1 MAKILIINVP
11 AHGHVNP
18 TIGLTKALV
27 RAGHDVTYLVS
38 EEFRSKIEPTGA
50 VFESYDFDNKRP
62 FTEKNVRRVYD
73 RALELGKNAD
83 CIVYEMMFF
92 LGKALGDKL
101 NKPTV
106 RLYSCFAWNKEI
118 SQQVFNNCGFK
129 LKLLGNRAF
138 RKVAFS
144 RRLKSFETKT
154 QDIIDE
160 ITDIPADLNIVYTT
174 REFQVDNDRFDDKI
188 WKFVG
193 PSIVDRNDKNDIPFN
208 EIKNKIIY
216 VSLGTIF
223 NNSLKFFKNC
233 IEAFKNTDVTVIMSI
248 GKTLKKEQLGKI
260 PNNFYVYN
268 FVPQIEV
275 LKRTDLFITHG
286 GMNSTSEAMYFGVPL
301 IVVPQAADQPIVG
314 KRIEDLEL
322 GRVIN
327 KNNISSNIIRNYANE
342 ILNDDRYKDN
352 MMKMRTKV
360 RQAGGEE
367 RVVEL
372 INDLLKEKLGS
383 D

>member
-1 MAKILIINVP
+1 MII
-11 AHGHVNP
+11 
-18 TIGLTKALV
+18 
-27 RAGHDVTYLVS
+27 
-38 EEFRSKIEPTGA
+38 
-50 VFESYDFDNKRP
+50 
-62 FTEKNVRRVYD
+62 
-73 RALELGKNAD
+73 
-83 CIVYEMMFF
+83 
-92 LGKALGDKL
+92 
-101 NKPTV
+101 
-106 RLYSCFAWNKEI
+106 
-118 SQQVFNNCGFK
+118 
-129 LKLLGNRAF
+129 
-138 RKVAFS
+138 
-144 RRLKSFETKT
+144 
-154 QDIIDE
+154 
-160 ITDIPADLNIVYTT
+160 
-174 REFQVDNDRFDDKI
+174 
-188 WKFVG
+188 
-193 PSIVDRNDKNDIPFN
+193 
-208 EIKNKIIY
+208 
-216 VSLGTIF
+216 
-223 NNSLKFFKNC
+223 
-233 IEAFKNTDVTVIMSI
+233 SI

-301 IVVPQAADQPIVG
+301 IVVPQVANQPIVE

-367 RVVEL
+367 RAVEL
-372 INDLLKEKLGS
+372 INDLLKGKLGS

>member
-1 MAKILIINVP
+1 MII
-11 AHGHVNP
+11 
-18 TIGLTKALV
+18 
-27 RAGHDVTYLVS
+27 
-38 EEFRSKIEPTGA
+38 
-50 VFESYDFDNKRP
+50 
-62 FTEKNVRRVYD
+62 
-73 RALELGKNAD
+73 
-83 CIVYEMMFF
+83 
-92 LGKALGDKL
+92 
-101 NKPTV
+101 
-106 RLYSCFAWNKEI
+106 
-118 SQQVFNNCGFK
+118 
-129 LKLLGNRAF
+129 
-138 RKVAFS
+138 
-144 RRLKSFETKT
+144 
-154 QDIIDE
+154 
-160 ITDIPADLNIVYTT
+160 
-174 REFQVDNDRFDDKI
+174 
-188 WKFVG
+188 
-193 PSIVDRNDKNDIPFN
+193 
-208 EIKNKIIY
+208 
-216 VSLGTIF
+216 
-223 NNSLKFFKNC
+223 
-233 IEAFKNTDVTVIMSI
+233 SI

-301 IVVPQAADQPIVG
+301 IVVPQVANQPIVE

-342 ILNDDRYKDN
+342 ILNNDRYKDN

-367 RVVEL
+367 RAVEL

>member
-1 MAKILIINVP
+1 M
-11 AHGHVNP
+11 
-18 TIGLTKALV
+18 
-27 RAGHDVTYLVS
+27 
-38 EEFRSKIEPTGA
+38 
-50 VFESYDFDNKRP
+50 
-62 FTEKNVRRVYD
+62 
-73 RALELGKNAD
+73 
-83 CIVYEMMFF
+83 
-92 LGKALGDKL
+92 
-101 NKPTV
+101 
-106 RLYSCFAWNKEI
+106 
-118 SQQVFNNCGFK
+118 
-129 LKLLGNRAF
+129 
-138 RKVAFS
+138 
-144 RRLKSFETKT
+144 

-193 PSIVDRNDKNDIPFN
+193 TSIVDRNDKNDIPFN

-216 VSLGTIF
+216 VSLGIIF

-260 PNNFYVYN
+260 SNNFYVYN

-301 IVVPQAADQPIVG
+301 IVVPQVANQPIVE

-360 RQAGGEE
+360 RQAGGEN
-367 RVVEL
+367 RAVEL

>member
-1 MAKILIINVP
+1 
-11 AHGHVNP
+11 
-18 TIGLTKALV
+18 
-27 RAGHDVTYLVS
+27 
-38 EEFRSKIEPTGA
+38 
-50 VFESYDFDNKRP
+50 
-62 FTEKNVRRVYD
+62 
-73 RALELGKNAD
+73 
-83 CIVYEMMFF
+83 
-92 LGKALGDKL
+92 
-101 NKPTV
+101 
-106 RLYSCFAWNKEI
+106 
-118 SQQVFNNCGFK
+118 
-129 LKLLGNRAF
+129 
-138 RKVAFS
+138 
-144 RRLKSFETKT
+144 
-154 QDIIDE
+154 
-160 ITDIPADLNIVYTT
+160 
-174 REFQVDNDRFDDKI
+174 
-188 WKFVG
+188 
-193 PSIVDRNDKNDIPFN
+193 
-208 EIKNKIIY
+208 
-216 VSLGTIF
+216 
-223 NNSLKFFKNC
+223 
-233 IEAFKNTDVTVIMSI
+233 MSI

-367 RVVEL
+367 RAVEL
-372 INDLLKEKLGS
+372 INDLLKGKLGS

>member
-1 MAKILIINVP
+1 
-11 AHGHVNP
+11 
-18 TIGLTKALV
+18 
-27 RAGHDVTYLVS
+27 
-38 EEFRSKIEPTGA
+38 
-50 VFESYDFDNKRP
+50 
-62 FTEKNVRRVYD
+62 
-73 RALELGKNAD
+73 
-83 CIVYEMMFF
+83 
-92 LGKALGDKL
+92 
-101 NKPTV
+101 
-106 RLYSCFAWNKEI
+106 
-118 SQQVFNNCGFK
+118 
-129 LKLLGNRAF
+129 
-138 RKVAFS
+138 
-144 RRLKSFETKT
+144 
-154 QDIIDE
+154 
-160 ITDIPADLNIVYTT
+160 
-174 REFQVDNDRFDDKI
+174 
-188 WKFVG
+188 
-193 PSIVDRNDKNDIPFN
+193 
-208 EIKNKIIY
+208 
-216 VSLGTIF
+216 
-223 NNSLKFFKNC
+223 
-233 IEAFKNTDVTVIMSI
+233 MSI

-342 ILNDDRYKDN
+342 ILNDDRDKDN

-360 RQAGGEE
+360 RQAGGENKA
-367 RVVEL
+367 VEL